1 MKTFLTDLSS
11 KEPVPGGGGA
21 SALVGA
27 IGCALCSMVGNLTT
41 GKKKYADYQGRLDE
55 LLPWLEAHR
64 EVLLADI
71 KKDADAFYPLS
82 QAYSLDKNDPATEGI
97 MEKALKEAA
106 EAPMQIVKDVYALV
120 PVLEELAD
128 NGSRLAISDVA
139 VAAAACHAALRGA
152 VMNIYINTKSMKNRE
167 LAESMNKEANQMV
180 TEGCKRCDAVYE
192 KIATGM
198 EK

>member
-1 MKTFLTDLSS
+1 MEKFLNDLSS

-21 SALVGA
+21 SALIGA

-41 GKKKYADYQGRLDE
+41 GKKKYADYQERLNE

-97 MEKALKEAA
+97 MEKALYDAA
-106 EAPMQIVKDVYALV
+106 NAPMQIIEDVYALV
-120 PVLEELAD
+120 PILEELAD

-167 LAESMNKEANQMV
+167 VADEMNAKAKEMV
-180 TEGCKRCDAVYE
+180 TDGCKRCDTVYE
-192 KIATGM
+192 KIALGL

>member
-1 MKTFLTDLSS
+1 MEKFLNDLSS

-41 GKKKYADYQGRLDE
+41 GKKKYADYQDRLNE

-97 MEKALKEAA
+97 MEKALYDAA
-106 EAPMQIVKDVYALV
+106 NAPMQIIEDVYALV
-120 PVLEELAD
+120 PILVTDSGSVTPVRLVQKKAPLEISFKLE
-128 NGSRLAISDVA
+128 GRLI
-139 VAAAACHAALRGA
+139 LL
-152 VMNIYINTKSMKNRE
+152 K
-167 LAESMNKEANQMV
+167 
-180 TEGCKRCDAVYE
+180 
-192 KIATGM
+192 
-198 EK
+198 

>member
-1 MKTFLTDLSS
+1 MEKFLNDLSS

-41 GKKKYADYQGRLDE
+41 GKKKYADYQDRLNE

-97 MEKALKEAA
+97 MEKALYDAA
-106 EAPMQIVKDVYALV
+106 NAPMQIIEDVYALV
-120 PVLEELAD
+120 PILEELAD

-167 LAESMNKEANQMV
+167 AADKMNARAKGLVAD
-180 TEGCKRCDAVYE
+180 GCSRCDAVYE
-192 KIATGM
+192 KIALGL